1 MKTHSFSNS
10 IIQPSNIAQRESL
23 PSSSPEE
30 STHKVDLFFH
40 PYEGSE
46 EEIKNYKIVVVVD
59 VLRSGTSIPIAL
71 SNDAREIIPV
81 ADISHATE
89 LASQLER
96 DYLLLCGEREG
107 RMISGF
113 HLGNSPSEYHR
124 DRVRGKTLIFA
135 TTNATPALVRWSY
148 AQTVYLCGL
157 VNLPAVV
164 QMVIKHLELFPLAVV
179 CAGRDG
185 RFALEDAVCGGV
197 LIKEIEN
204 ALTDQLY
211 LNDAARA
218 ARLLAKEYGGDLY
231 ELLRMCDY
239 GQYLITIGMEQDL
252 NICASLGVLPVVPV
266 MSDLKLIKG

>member
-1 MKTHSFSNS
+1 MIVDPLSDIPFANLAK
-10 IIQPSNIAQRESL
+10 REAVL
-23 PSSSPEE
+23 SSSSEE
-30 STHKVDLFFH
+30 GIPRVDLFFH
-40 PYEGSE
+40 PYERSE

-71 SNDAREIIPV
+71 SNEAREIIPV

-107 RMISGF
+107 HKISGF

-135 TTNATPALVRWSY
+135 TTNATPALVRWSH
-148 AQTVYLCGL
+148 AQTLYLCGL
-157 VNLPAVV
+157 VNLSAVV
-164 QMVIKHLELFPLAVV
+164 QMVIKHLELFPLAIV

-185 RFALEDAVCGGV
+185 GFALEDAVCGGV
-197 LIKEIEN
+197 LIREIE
-204 ALTDQLY
+204 ATLTDQLS

-218 ARLLAKEYGGDLY
+218 ARFLANEFGQDFYS
-231 ELLRMCDY
+231 LLRTCDY
-239 GQYLITIGMEQDL
+239 GQYLINIGMEQDL
-252 NICASLGVLPVVPV
+252 NICASLGVLPIVPV
-266 MSDLKLIKG
+266 MSDRKLVKG